1 MQWWKDAVN
10 SVYRDKPVKHPVI
23 QALAQV
29 WVAKTWPVLGLFSL
43 TATQFIVESSQSLL
57 TAGLCLV
64 QVQAIHPL
72 TRYRL
77 QRLISTREEDLVGMH
92 RMGSIAALE
101 KYAEGTS
108 SQLLYLQ
115 VLRIF
120 SLTLTSHA
128 ASQQTLTQHNRKP
141 KLRWSHQQSTSW
153 PSYNLQESVAPVEVH
168 GVATY

>member
-1 MQWWKDAVN
+1 M
-10 SVYRDKPVKHPVI
+10 Y
-23 QALAQV
+23 
-29 WVAKTWPVLGLFSL
+29 GLTL
-43 TATQFIVESSQSLL
+43 VESAQSLL

-115 VLRIF
+115 VLGTL
-120 SLTLTSHA
+120 SLTRTSHA
-128 ASQQTLTQHNRKP
+128 ASQ
-141 KLRWSHQQSTSW
+141 
-153 PSYNLQESVAPVEVH
+153 
-168 GVATY
+168 

>member
-1 MQWWKDAVN
+1 MGSQ
-10 SVYRDKPVKHPVI
+10 S
-23 QALAQV
+23 LAY
-29 WVAKTWPVLGLFSL
+29 LGLFSFL
-43 TATQFIVESSQSLL
+43 ATLLIVESAQSLL
-57 TAGLCLV
+57 TARLCPV

-115 VLRIF
+115 VLGTL
-120 SLTLTSHA
+120 SLTLTKHG
-128 ASQQTLTQHNRKP
+128 ASQ
-141 KLRWSHQQSTSW
+141 
-153 PSYNLQESVAPVEVH
+153 
-168 GVATY
+168 

>member
-1 MQWWKDAVN
+1 M
-10 SVYRDKPVKHPVI
+10 
-23 QALAQV
+23 
-29 WVAKTWPVLGLFSL
+29 
-43 TATQFIVESSQSLL
+43 ESAQSLL
-57 TAGLCLV
+57 IAGVCLV

-115 VLRIF
+115 VLGTL
-120 SLTLTSHA
+120 SVSLTSHA
-128 ASQQTLTQHNRKP
+128 AAQ
-141 KLRWSHQQSTSW
+141 
-153 PSYNLQESVAPVEVH
+153 
-168 GVATY
+168 

>member
-1 MQWWKDAVN
+1 MGGQN
-10 SVYRDKPVKHPVI
+10 
-23 QALAQV
+23 LACFRL
-29 WVAKTWPVLGLFSL
+29 VLTDGHAIHCAII
-43 TATQFIVESSQSLL
+43 TKVL

-64 QVQAIHPL
+64 QVQAVHPL

-128 ASQQTLTQHNRKP
+128 ASQQTP
-141 KLRWSHQQSTSW
+141 
-153 PSYNLQESVAPVEVH
+153 
-168 GVATY
+168 

>member
-1 MQWWKDAVN
+1 M
-10 SVYRDKPVKHPVI
+10 
-23 QALAQV
+23 
-29 WVAKTWPVLGLFSL
+29 
-43 TATQFIVESSQSLL
+43 
-57 TAGLCLV
+57 

-115 VLRIF
+115 VVRTH
-120 SLTLTSHA
+120 SLTLTSNA
-128 ASQQTLTQHNRKP
+128 GSQ
-141 KLRWSHQQSTSW
+141 
-153 PSYNLQESVAPVEVH
+153 
-168 GVATY
+168 